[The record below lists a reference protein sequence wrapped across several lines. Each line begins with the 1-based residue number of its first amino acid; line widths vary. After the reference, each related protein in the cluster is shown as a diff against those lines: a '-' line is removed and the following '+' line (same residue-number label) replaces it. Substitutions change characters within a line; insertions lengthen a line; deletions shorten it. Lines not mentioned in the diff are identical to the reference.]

1 MKSIYLLCGLA
12 PIGAFIAGLECQP
25 NDTQTGNDSCKAV
38 KVYQQ
43 YFNAAERLLDELDN
57 RYDWVDAF
65 DPQDYYDA
73 AQSVRNLQS
82 TKK

>member
-1 MKSIYLLCGLA
+1 MKSIYLLCKFA

-25 NDTQTGNDSCKAV
+25 NDTQNDNDSRKV
-38 KVYQQ
+38 VIVYQH
-43 YFNAAERLLDELDN
+43 YFNAAEKLLDELDD

-73 AQSVRNLQS
+73 AQSVRNLQN
-82 TKK
+82 KEK